1 MCDVA
6 MEQQQKESLCLLIPL
21 TTSSFLTCPIFQCTS
36 VSLFSHSV
44 TPWMT
49 YRCSVCQHPALVSF
63 PSSYVAIPAPVPPD
77 LLAKKWHSSESVV
90 CHQKLQF
97 ITSKLPEHMQI
108 GSFLPH
114 ICLILTLFSRAQDVW
129 NRFFPE
135 SVCLLL
141 FYVWANPALQPWSF
155 ILFI

>member
-36 VSLFSHSV
+36 VSLFPLSHSLDDLQV
-44 TPWMT
+44 LCVSAS
-49 YRCSVCQHPALVSF
+49 CSALF
-63 PSSYVAIPAPVPPD
+63 PQLICRYPSSGATWSPG
-77 LLAKKWHSSESVV
+77 KKWHSSESVV

-114 ICLILTLFSRAQDVW
+114 ICLILTLFSWAQDIW
-129 NRFFPE
+129 NGFFPE